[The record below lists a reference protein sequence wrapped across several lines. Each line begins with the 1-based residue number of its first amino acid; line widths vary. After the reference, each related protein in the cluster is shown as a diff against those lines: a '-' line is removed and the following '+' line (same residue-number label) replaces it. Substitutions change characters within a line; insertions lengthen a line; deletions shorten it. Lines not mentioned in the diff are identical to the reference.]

1 MSTLLFPLLDWLIYH
16 GALLLMQ
23 DQNMYVICY
32 FDVPLN
38 VNMRYCIL
46 FDVVVI
52 VMGYFL
58 G

>member
-1 MSTLLFPLLDWLIYH
+1 MCH
-16 GALLLMQ
+16 GPLLLMQ